1 MYGETKETIGLILT
15 GGGARGAYQAGVLKA
30 IAEMSSAK
38 TVPFPLISG
47 VSVGALNAVGLASK
61 AGSFKKS
68 ADCLEAF
75 WRSLRTENVF
85 EIRFRKIAAAACKM
99 GLSELLPTLF
109 RAAPR
114 SLLDTAPLRESLSK
128 SLDLNAMTRAI
139 GRRKIKAVSV
149 TCSGYTSGHAVTFFQ
164 SGPAV
169 QDWHR
174 VRRDGIR
181 RKLTLD
187 HIMASAALPVLFPA
201 IKIED
206 EYFGDGAL
214 RLTSP
219 LSSAIHMGA
228 TRLLIIGTRDKPS
241 PEAASKSQPPRHPT
255 LGDLGGYALDTLF
268 HDSLDADLERLEA
281 VNATLRLIAPKDKA
295 ALPLSEI
302 ETLIINPSEDLQQ
315 IALRHAEQMPRA
327 LRWLLRRKKAANNS
341 GRLESYL
348 LFEPGYVGSLIE
360 LGYKDALAMDAE
372 IGAFLRQPHN
382 AGTVTQAA
390 SAQSTNAQSTGA
402 QTPSKAALKVA

>member
-30 IAEMSSAK
+30 IAELSTSK
-38 TVPFPLISG
+38 TLPFPLISG

-61 AGSFKKS
+61 SGSFKKS
-68 ADCLEAF
+68 VDCLEAF

-85 EIRFRKIAAAACKM
+85 DIRFRKIATTACKM
-99 GLSELLPTLF
+99 LLSELLPFIF

-139 GRRKIKAVSV
+139 GRKKLKAVSV

-164 SGPAV
+164 AAPTV
-169 QDWHR
+169 QNWHR

-187 HIMASAALPVLFPA
+187 HIMASAALPFLFPA
-201 IKIED
+201 IKIEN

-219 LSSAIHMGA
+219 LSSAIHLGA
-228 TRLLIIGTRDKPS
+228 TRLLIIGTRDKS
-241 PEAASKSQPPRHPT
+241 SDVDASLTEPLRHPT

-281 VNATLRLIAPKDKA
+281 VNATLKLIPAKDKA
-295 ALPLSEI
+295 ALTLNEI
-302 ETLIINPSEDLQQ
+302 QTLTINPSEDLQL
-315 IALRHAEQMPRA
+315 IALRHAAQMPRA
-327 LRWLLRRKKAANNS
+327 LRWLLRRKKAANNN

-348 LFEPGYVGSLIE
+348 LFEPGYVGSLID
-360 LGYKDALAMDAE
+360 LGYKDAMAMSTS
-372 IGAFLRQPHN
+372 IRGFLTEQPPIYLSTVKTHN
-382 AGTVTQAA
+382 ATARGLATSFDKKSA
-390 SAQSTNAQSTGA
+390 STA
-402 QTPSKAALKVA
+402 V